1 MWCARLVEHKHESL
15 LTQDANKGGS
25 KNILFLSIFFQGD
38 SIKIMNQFLRLTK
51 TKIKIV
57 FYFFI
62 ISFLFGVLSVILNKA
77 LIESTVGEEELIFLI
92 QYILP
97 VPSLALTILKF
108 YLFACLA
115 IYFINKAEKNKL
127 NYQNA
132 KN

>member
-1 MWCARLVEHKHESL
+1 
-15 LTQDANKGGS
+15 
-25 KNILFLSIFFQGD
+25 
-38 SIKIMNQFLRLTK
+38 MNQFLRLTK

>member
-1 MWCARLVEHKHESL
+1 
-15 LTQDANKGGS
+15 
-25 KNILFLSIFFQGD
+25 
-38 SIKIMNQFLRLTK
+38 MNQFFKITK

-57 FYFFI
+57 CCFFVV
-62 ISFLFGVLSVILNKA
+62 SFFFSVLSIIFNRMI
-77 LIESTVGEEELIFLI
+77 IESSINEEELIFLS

-97 VPSLALTILKF
+97 VLFFLLTILKF

-115 IYFINKAEKNKL
+115 IYFINKEGKNKP